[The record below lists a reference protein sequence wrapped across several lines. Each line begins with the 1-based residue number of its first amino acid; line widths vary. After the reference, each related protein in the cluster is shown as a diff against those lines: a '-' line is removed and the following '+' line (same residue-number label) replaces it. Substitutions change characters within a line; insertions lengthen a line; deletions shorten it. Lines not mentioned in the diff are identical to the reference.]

1 MWTCLDV
8 WAAIQ
13 RRGAEYNYSPR
24 HCLTERLRVQQALSI
39 SAPMSKTPK
48 STLIAA
54 TRNEGP
60 FLLEWIAY
68 HRMIGFTDIVLYG
81 EDSIDGSPDLLR
93 ALHDHG
99 VITYFDNT
107 RMDDSQHKGHRTRA
121 YQSAQSLPQV
131 QDADWVMAL
140 DTDEFLN
147 IHAGKG
153 HLADLFKATE
163 GADLI
168 SAAWRIFGASGIVDF
183 DDALISTRFVQA
195 APVNVTV
202 MERQYGLKTLFR
214 PMVAAQI
221 GPHRP
226 ALKDGTDVIWVNGSG
241 ADVTKA
247 LRNKGWS
254 ANSTTLGYDLV
265 QINHYMIRG
274 TATFALHNLQKPPLG
289 SEPTPMRLADMTAF
303 NANHAT
309 DTTIT
314 RHAAK
319 LETDIDAL
327 RALPGVG
334 VAHETCVTNFTG
346 LLRTMRMVYEMDAQ
360 SDVAAALDAKTARDT
375 VKDQQKWLADKQK
388 PAKEQ
393 SKAPK
398 TTVIDTDDMAPRWL
412 ADLRRSDYRR
422 GWYHS
427 DEKFA
432 AQFTQRAGDTLIVSF
447 DNLSNV
453 SDPSLARET
462 WGYGFYGA
470 EGWSH
475 LGVMAFEKNWYRDD
489 ALFDFMEEKQ
499 TLFQRFSRVIMTG
512 TSMGAYAA
520 TAFADLAPGC
530 TVVAFSP
537 QATLK
542 KSTVPWEE
550 RFNSGRKQDWS
561 GRYAHGPDHCK
572 QARDVFIVYD
582 PYFEPDR
589 LHAEFYRGDNV
600 HHLKSWYSS
609 HKSAQFMRRAEIL
622 KSVMQE
628 AVAGTLTPALY
639 YKLFRSRR
647 DLIWYYNGLADHLIA
662 KGHKRLAS
670 QLADHLVTLQKPGV
684 ARSIQGRL

>member
-1 MWTCLDV
+1 MRQT
-8 WAAIQ
+8 Q
-13 RRGAEYNYSPR
+13 
-24 HCLTERLRVQQALSI
+24 
-39 SAPMSKTPK
+39 KT
-48 STLIAA
+48 TLIAA
-54 TRNEGP
+54 VRNEGP

-68 HRMIGFTDIVLYG
+68 HRLIGFSDIVIYA
-81 EDSIDGSPDLLR
+81 DVSIDGTDDLLR
-93 ALHDHG
+93 ALHDAK
-99 VITYFDNT
+99 VITHIPNT
-107 RMDDSQHKGHRTRA
+107 RTDDSQHKGHRARA
-121 YQSAQSLPQV
+121 YNAAGDLPQV
-131 QDADWVMAL
+131 RDADWVLAL

-153 HLADLFKATE
+153 RLDDLLKATK

-168 SAAWRIFGASGIVDF
+168 SLAWRIFGHSGIVDF
-183 DDALISTRFVQA
+183 EDTAVTSRFVQA
-195 APVNVTV
+195 APADVTV

-214 PMVAAQI
+214 PAIAAKI

-226 ALKDGTDVIWVNGSG
+226 ALKPDTQVTWVNGSG
-241 ADVTKA
+241 DTVTDD
-247 LRNKGWS
+247 LRDKGWS
-254 ANSTTLGYDLV
+254 ANANTLGYDLA

-274 TATFALHNLQKPPLG
+274 AAVFALHNLQNPPLG
-289 SEPTPMRLADMTAF
+289 SEPVPLTLADMTAF

-309 DTTIT
+309 DTSIT
-314 RHAAK
+314 RHSGA
-319 LETDIDAL
+319 LETEISDL
-327 RALPGVG
+327 RRHPGVAL
-334 VAHETCVTNFTG
+334 AHESCVTTFAA
-346 LLRTMRMVYEMDAQ
+346 LLRTMRKVYE
-360 SDVAAALDAKTARDT
+360 LDAKSAVAHALDVKTAKDAL
-375 VKDQQKWLADKQK
+375 KDQQKWLADKQK

-412 ADLRRSDYRR
+412 ADLRRSEYRK
-422 GWYHS
+422 GWYYS

-432 AQFTQRAGDTLIVSF
+432 AQFTQRSGDTLVVSF

-453 SDPSLARET
+453 NDPSLARET
-462 WGYGFYGA
+462 WGYGFYA
-470 EGWSH
+470 SEGWSH

-499 TLFQRFSRVIMTG
+499 ALFRRFSTVVMTG

-537 QATLK
+537 QATLAK
-542 KSTVPWEE
+542 ARVPWEE

-561 GRYAHGPDHCK
+561 GRYAHGPDHCVT
-572 QARDVFIVYD
+572 ARDVFIVYD

-589 LHAEFYRGDNV
+589 RHADFYQGDNI

-628 AVAGTLTPALY
+628 AVAGNLTPALY
-639 YKLFRSRR
+639 YRLFRSRR
-647 DLIWYYNGLADHLIA
+647 DLIWYYNGLADHLIG
-662 KGHKRLAS
+662 KGHKRLAG
-670 QLADHLVTLQKPGV
+670 QLADHLVTIKRPGV
-684 ARSIQGRL
+684 ARSIQDRL

>member
-1 MWTCLDV
+1 M
-8 WAAIQ
+8 
-13 RRGAEYNYSPR
+13 P
-24 HCLTERLRVQQALSI
+24 QALFI
-39 SAPMSKTPK
+39 SAHMSQTPK
-48 STLIAA
+48 ATLIAA
-54 TRNEGP
+54 VRNEGP

-68 HRMIGFTDIVLYG
+68 HRMIGFSDIIIYG
-81 EDSIDGSPDLLR
+81 EDSLDGSVDLLR
-93 ALHDHG
+93 TLHDHR
-99 VITYFDNT
+99 VITYIPNA
-107 RMDDSQHKGHRTRA
+107 RVDDTQHKGHRARA
-121 YQSAQSLPQV
+121 YNAAQSLPQV
-131 QDADWVMAL
+131 QKADWVLAL
-140 DTDEFLN
+140 DTDEFVN
-147 IHAGKG
+147 IHAGQG
-153 HLADLFKATE
+153 HLADLLKATQ

-168 SAAWRIFGASGIVDF
+168 SAAWRIFGSSGIVDF
-183 DDALISTRFVQA
+183 DDAPVTARFVQA
-195 APVNVTV
+195 APADVTV

-214 PMVAAQI
+214 PGIADKI

-226 ALKDGTDVIWVNGSG
+226 ALKDGADVKWVNGSG
-241 ADVTKA
+241 ADVTQD
-247 LRNKGWS
+247 LRDKGWA
-254 ANSTTLGYDLV
+254 ANGTTLGYDLV

-289 SEPTPMRLADMTAF
+289 SEPVPMSLADMTAF

-309 DTTIT
+309 DTSIT
-314 RHAAK
+314 RHSAK
-319 LETDIDAL
+319 LETEIDAL
-327 RALPGVG
+327 RALSSVAI
-334 VAHETCVTNFTG
+334 AHEACVSSFAG
-346 LLRTMRMVYEMDAQ
+346 LIRTMTKVYEIDPK
-360 SDVAAALDAKTARDT
+360 SEVAAALDAKAARDT
-375 VKDQQKWLADKQK
+375 LKEQQKWLADKLK

-412 ADLRRSDYRR
+412 ADLRRSDFRK

-427 DEKFA
+427 DDKFA

-453 SDPSLARET
+453 KDPSLARET
-462 WGYGFYGA
+462 WGYGFYA
-470 EGWSH
+470 KEGWSH
-475 LGVMAFEKNWYRDD
+475 LGVMAFEKNWSRDD

-499 TLFQRFSRVIMTG
+499 ALFKGFSRVIMTG

-542 KSTVPWEE
+542 KSAVPWEE

-572 QARDVFIVYD
+572 QAKDVFVVYD

-589 LHAEFYRGDNV
+589 LHAEFYQGDNI

-628 AVAGTLTPALY
+628 AVAGTLTPAVY
-639 YKLFRSRR
+639 YKQFRARR
-647 DLIWYYNGLADHLIA
+647 DLIWYYNGLADHLIG

-684 ARSIQGRL
+684 ARSIKDRL